1 MGHVARIRERK
12 NTYRVLVRKSETKS
26 YKIKKDKMDRPCI
39 TDMRKKEY
47 IQSFGVE
54 V

>member
-12 NTYRVLVRKSETKS
+12 NTYRVLVWKSETKS
-26 YKIKKDKMDRPCI
+26 YKIKNDKMDGPYI
-39 TDMRKKEY
+39 TGNRKKEY
-47 IQSFGVE
+47 VQSYGEE